1 MKLVFSILLVAMIS
15 IAVPYTLTAEGS
27 EMKTVPFWWS
37 TDPVTGEEVYTDY
50 FKTSAVQREHNTYL
64 AETTK
69 VSEVPVI
76 IPSTEV
82 DDMTEPKLTQVE
94 VITYEYRMV
103 LSKDSKHPQPIF
115 QNPNYPITELV
126 PISTWITVPVTEII
140 TTDPITGDITD
151 DITDDITEITP
162 EIVTEM
168 PVVNTPPEVKS
179 REVNYDSNT
188 HWDTN
193 EQQHVGQEKMSLQ
206 EYKDMKKHHEA
217 QKAYDRVAKLTDY
230 KAIYPTRVVQVVD
243 VPIITLPYTEPIQ
256 EPVSVIAPIPEQPIV
271 VPIPEQ
277 PIVVPTDVS
286 NPLITSI
293 NNTEQVIIPIQEQ
306 RIVVPIPDYDTT
318 PSDEEWNTILDGMI
332 SDDVV
337 VVPLN

>member
-1 MKLVFSILLVAMIS
+1 
-15 IAVPYTLTAEGS
+15 
-27 EMKTVPFWWS
+27 MKTVPFWWS

-82 DDMTEPKLTQVE
+82 DDITEPKLTQVE

-271 VPIPEQ
+271 VP
-277 PIVVPTDVS
+277 TDVS